1 MMKTLIYFTLP
12 LAAAPEHIMNQV
24 MEEKKIPSGPL
35 QMASRTKARG
45 QYNIAHTKISV
56 ITAAG
61 RD

>member
-1 MMKTLIYFTLP
+1 MYFTLP